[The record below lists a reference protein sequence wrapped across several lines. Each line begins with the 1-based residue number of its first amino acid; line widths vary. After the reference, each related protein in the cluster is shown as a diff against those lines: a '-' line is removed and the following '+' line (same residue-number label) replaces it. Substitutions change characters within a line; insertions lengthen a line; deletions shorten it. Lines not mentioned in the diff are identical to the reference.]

1 MKKSKRDEKLVLV
14 RETLIGLPPGALEAV
29 QGAAA
34 AANSAVKVCILGSL
48 VRACLF

>member
-1 MKKSKRDEKLVLV
+1 MKKSKRDDKLVLV
-14 RETLIGLPPGALEAV
+14 RETVVGLKPEMLENV

-34 AANSAVKVCILGSL
+34 AAGSLVKVCILGSA